1 MIYHTIFEIRY
12 SHSNYPSEFLVQQK
26 STPFWSSQ
34 CHLVSW
40 AKSYVCCVNPTYSAL
55 WFEAPVTIWYHIHDI
70 TDMNFWFIMKIKVI
84 IYKLGWE
91 NIFRIKLYSQ
101 TLTAKYNGL
110 TVKFETKYLLTN
122 WFSDYQF
129 CFY

>member
-1 MIYHTIFEIRY
+1 MDSEIYNEVTIVSIDKMIYHTIFEIRY

-55 WFEAPVTIWYHIHDI
+55 WFEAPVTI
-70 TDMNFWFIMKIKVI
+70 
-84 IYKLGWE
+84 
-91 NIFRIKLYSQ
+91 
-101 TLTAKYNGL
+101 
-110 TVKFETKYLLTN
+110 
-122 WFSDYQF
+122 
-129 CFY
+129 